1 MTDSSGGFAR
11 LVVISTNLV
20 CGRSFGDDVDAAVA
34 DRDRI
39 AGETH
44 LGMAEMTAGAHVELE
59 PVPGT
64 DDVERART
72 VVDAEA
78 AALRVEALLGALHQ
92 LSLADRPALVRA
104 LVAPCIERAVDAK
117 DADLYMVVDD
127 DLAPAV
133 RYFVLGRDKDFP
145 HAAILAELAAPR
157 HYARRTADPPAL
169 PLRRPHTITCCRR
182 LDETAWVASPFW
194 AMRLIRCSWP
204 TSCTAVRNCGRAQPA
219 ESRTVVLA
227 MTDTNG

>member
-44 LGMAEMTAGAHVELE
+44 LGMAEMTAGTHVELE

-64 DDVERART
+64 DDIERART
-72 VVDAEA
+72 LVDAEA
-78 AALRVEALLGALHQ
+78 AAVGVEALLGSLHQ

-104 LVAPCIERAVDAK
+104 LVAPRIERAVHAE
-117 DADLYMVVDD
+117 DADLYIVVDD
-127 DLAPAV
+127 DSAPTV

-157 HYARRTADPPAL
+157 HYALRTAEPPAL
-169 PLRRPHTITCCRR
+169 PLGRACTITCHRR
-182 LDETAWVASPFW
+182 FDETPWGCA
-194 AMRLIRCSWP
+194 
-204 TSCTAVRNCGRAQPA
+204 
-219 ESRTVVLA
+219 
-227 MTDTNG
+227 